1 MHLRHLALTNFRNY
15 AKQELDLAP
24 GAILL
29 LGQNAQGK
37 TNLLEAVFLLATG
50 RSERADADADYIAWS
65 DRDDMQPHARIV
77 GTAQRAS
84 TEISVEVTVLG
95 RTGAKGLVA
104 SKRFKLNGVPKRA
117 SDVIGAITAVLFTTD
132 DMELVKGAPSGRR
145 RYLDVMLSQV
155 DHQYL
160 RALQRYTKVIT
171 QRNALLKRIQEGSA
185 KPAELAYWDEELARD
200 GAAILVT
207 RAAAVAQL
215 AEAATATHARLSGE
229 REQFAL
235 AYTPRF
241 SDAWPPARIVEE
253 GLTTKDTK
261 GHEGWVG
268 PGVSAVASALLEKLH
283 TTHPRD
289 IAAGVTL
296 TGPHRDDLSMT
307 LGGEPAAAFASRG
320 QQRTAA
326 LALRLAEAQL
336 LHARGGERP
345 ILLLDDV
352 LSELDESRRA
362 SVLAAIDADQVWIT
376 SPDPDRFDAAF
387 VASAQ
392 VWHITNG
399 RAERAQQP

>member
-1 MHLRHLALTNFRNY
+1 VSLVAVRDILLAMHLRHLALTNFRNY
-15 AKQELDLAP
+15 TKQELDLAAGP
-24 GAILL
+24 VLL
-29 LGQNAQGK
+29 LGPNAQGK

-65 DRDDMQPHARIV
+65 ARDDVQPYARIA
-77 GTAQRAS
+77 GRAQRAS
-84 TEISVEVTVLG
+84 AEVAVEVTVIG
-95 RTGAKGLVA
+95 RPAAKPGGGLVA

-117 SDVIGAITAVLFTTD
+117 SDVVGAIVAVLFTTD

-145 RYLDVMLSQV
+145 RYLDVMLSQI
-155 DHQYL
+155 DHHYL

-171 QRNALLKRIQEGSA
+171 QRNALLKRIQDGA
-185 KPAELAYWDEELARD
+185 ARPAELAYWDEELSRD
-200 GAAILVT
+200 GAAIFTT

-215 AEAATATHARLSGE
+215 ATASAAVHGRLSAQ

-235 AYTPRF
+235 TYEPRF
-241 SDAWPPARIVEE
+241 ADAWPAARMIEA
-253 GLTTKDTK
+253 GAD
-261 GHEGWVG
+261 
-268 PGVSAVASALLEKLH
+268 AVAPALLDRLH
-283 TTHPRD
+283 ATHPRD

-296 TGPHRDDLSMT
+296 IGPHRDDLSMT
-307 LGGEPAAAFASRG
+307 LGGEPAASFASRG

-336 LHARGGERP
+336 LHARSGERP

-376 SPDPDRFDAAF
+376 SPDPDRFDASF
-387 VASAQ
+387 VATAQ
-392 VWHITNG
+392 TWRISNG
-399 RAERAQQP
+399 HAERTSAA

>member
-1 MHLRHLALTNFRNY
+1 
-15 AKQELDLAP
+15 
-24 GAILL
+24 
-29 LGQNAQGK
+29 
-37 TNLLEAVFLLATG
+37 
-50 RSERADADADYIAWS
+50 
-65 DRDDMQPHARIV
+65 
-77 GTAQRAS
+77 
-84 TEISVEVTVLG
+84 
-95 RTGAKGLVA
+95 
-104 SKRFKLNGVPKRA
+104 
-117 SDVIGAITAVLFTTD
+117 
-132 DMELVKGAPSGRR
+132 MELVKGAPSGRR

-200 GAAILVT
+200 GGAILTT

-215 AEAATATHARLSGE
+215 AEAAAATHARLSGE

-235 AYTPRF
+235 AYAPRF
-241 SDAWPPARIVEE
+241 SDAWLPARIIEA
-253 GLTTKDTK
+253 GTD
-261 GHEGWVG
+261 
-268 PGVSAVASALLEKLH
+268 SVAAALLDKLH

-336 LHARGGERP
+336 LHARSGERP

-376 SPDPDRFDAAF
+376 SPDPDRFDTAF

-392 VWHITNG
+392 TWHITNG
-399 RAERAQQP
+399 HAERATT

>member
-1 MHLRHLALTNFRNY
+1 MHLRHLALINFRNY

-24 GAILL
+24 GPILL
-29 LGQNAQGK
+29 LGENAQGK

-50 RSERADADADYIAWS
+50 RSERAGTDADYIAWS
-65 DRDDMQPHARIV
+65 TRDDVQPYARIA
-77 GTAQRAS
+77 GQAQRGAADV
-84 TEISVEVTVLG
+84 SVEVAVIG
-95 RTGAKGLVA
+95 RPGAKPTARRGLVA

-117 SDVIGAITAVLFTTD
+117 SDVVGAITAVLFTTD

-155 DHQYL
+155 DHHYL

-171 QRNALLKRIQEGSA
+171 QRNALLKRIQDGA
-185 KPAELAYWDEELARD
+185 ARPAELAYWDEELSRD
-200 GAAILVT
+200 GAAILTT

-215 AEAATATHARLSGE
+215 AGDAAATHACLSGE
-229 REQFAL
+229 RELLAL
-235 AYTPRF
+235 AYEPRF
-241 SDAWPPARIVEE
+241 TDAWPAARMIEA
-253 GLTTKDTK
+253 
-261 GHEGWVG
+261 G
-268 PGVSAVASALLEKLH
+268 PEAVAAALLDKLH

-307 LGGEPAAAFASRG
+307 LGGEPASSFASRG

-336 LHARGGERP
+336 LHARSGERP

-387 VASAQ
+387 VATAQ
-392 VWHITNG
+392 TWRIANG
-399 RAERAQQP
+399 HADRAQQP